1 MAEAIRISLNPDR
14 LVAKQDGTPVESEII
29 IQNLGSTVDQYAVEL
44 DQLPSTWYSLSN
56 VSVALFPQDKE
67 TAKLIIHP
75 PQGSGTK
82 AGTYPFTV
90 TALSRADPSQS
101 SRADGVLQVGSV
113 ASFEAQINPTK
124 LTGRR
129 GKYAL
134 TLKNGGNADIEVEL
148 SAEDAE
154 DGCGFRFSPKVAH
167 IAAGQKATVD
177 LKVRPRRSS
186 IAGPRKYFDFQVKAA
201 PNTGP
206 AKTVTAQLIHKPF
219 FLTWRPLRR
228 LIFFFIVL
236 AAIVGG
242 YLYVESNHLS
252 LAKSSICNNSKLPFC
267 SNNNTAP
274 IPTPV
279 GQVGGGKPRF
289 IGAFN
294 DFHQHYRTLVG
305 DPVENESTYKGVATQ
320 FTSTGMLIY
329 DHHDGTSFLVRH
341 DSTVYEFRNGVS
353 VQVR

>member
-14 LVAKQDGTPVESEII
+14 LVAKQDGAPVESEII

-67 TAKLIIHP
+67 TAKLVIHP

-101 SRADGVLQVGSV
+101 SRADGVLQIGSV
-113 ASFEAQINPTK
+113 ASFEAQINPSK
-124 LTGRR
+124 ITGRR
-129 GKYAL
+129 GKYTL

-154 DGCGFRFSPKVAH
+154 DGCGFSFSPKVAH
-167 IAAGQKATVD
+167 IAAGQKATVN
-177 LKVRPRRSS
+177 LRVRPRRSS

-201 PNTGP
+201 PNAGP
-206 AKTVTAQLIHKPF
+206 AKTMTAQLIHKPF

-228 LIFFFIVL
+228 LIFLFIVL
-236 AAIVGG
+236 AAIVTG
-242 YLYVESNHLS
+242 YLYVEANHLS
-252 LAKSSICNNSKLPFC
+252 LANSKICNNSKLPFC
-267 SNNNTAP
+267 SNNSAAM
-274 IPTPV
+274 PTPV

-294 DFHQHYRTLVG
+294 DFHQHYRALVG

-329 DHHDGTSFLVRH
+329 DHHGGVSFLVRH
-341 DSTVYEFRNGVS
+341 DSTVYKFDNGVS